1 MGQTSIYEKLQQKR
15 RALSVSELTA
25 QIKILLE
32 GRLIDVLVE
41 GEISNFRRHSSGHWY
56 FTLKDEA
63 AKIRCACYRMQNRLI
78 RFTPNDGLTVRARGR
93 LSVYEGQGE
102 YQLAVDYLEPS
113 GIGALQLA
121 FEQLKAKLEAEGLFD
136 SKRKRGLPMLP
147 RCIGVVTSPTGAAV
161 RDILRT
167 LKRRNEGISLLIA
180 PVRVQGDGAAAEIV
194 EAIGLLNALAEIDVI
209 IVGRGG
215 GSIEDL
221 WSFNEERVARAIF
234 NSRVPVISAVGHE
247 TDFTIA
253 DFVADMR
260 ASTPSAAAE
269 LVAIARHEICGRVNA
284 LTERMTTSMR
294 YRLLELGRTLS
305 RLRSSRA
312 IDLMPVAIRNMSRR
326 IDDSVHAMESSVR
339 KSVRQQ
345 RAGLGALSLR
355 LRDADVRAAMARQN
369 NALGLLNARLLTAMQ
384 SKSTQRREQLG
395 LAAGKLQ
402 SMSPL
407 AVLAR
412 GYAIAFDRRGSI
424 IKHPLDVLRGDLVR
438 VRVAEGEMDCTKN

>member
-1 MGQTSIYEKLQQKR
+1 
-15 RALSVSELTA
+15 
-25 QIKILLE
+25 
-32 GRLIDVLVE
+32 
-41 GEISNFRRHSSGHWY
+41 
-56 FTLKDEA
+56 
-63 AKIRCACYRMQNRLI
+63 MQNRLI
-78 RFTPNDGLTVRARGR
+78 RFTPDDGLTVRARGR
-93 LSVYEGQGE
+93 LTVYEGQGE

-121 FEQLKAKLEAEGLFD
+121 FEQLKAKLDAEGLFD
-136 SKRKRGLPMLP
+136 PKRKRGLPLLP

-167 LKRRNEGISLLIA
+167 IKRRNESISLLIA
-180 PVRVQGDGAAAEIV
+180 PVRVQGEGAATEIV
-194 EAIGLLNALAEIDVI
+194 EAIGLLNTLAEIDVI

-221 WSFNEERVARAIF
+221 WAFNEERVARAIF

-269 LVAIARHEICGRVNA
+269 LVAIARHEICGRVDA
-284 LTERMTTSMR
+284 LRERMATSIR
-294 YRLLELGRTLS
+294 YRLLELGRRLS

-312 IDLMPVAIRNMSRR
+312 IDLMPVAVRNMSRK

-339 KSVRQQ
+339 RSIRQQ
-345 RAGLGALSLR
+345 RSGLGGLTLR
-355 LRDADVRAAMARQN
+355 LRDADVRASMARHN
-369 NALGLLNARLLTAMQ
+369 NALGRLNARLSAAMQ
-384 SKSTQRREQLG
+384 TVSTQSRERLG

-438 VRVAEGEMDCTKN
+438 VRVAEGELDCTKN